1 MEHKSHI
8 TRKDQARLT
17 KKKIY
22 DTTIL
27 LIRKKGY
34 SKITIREI
42 CQAAE
47 ISVGSFYLYF
57 SSKDE
62 ILPEFFRR
70 IDELPLEQDETCCP
84 AGQIVGCVRSYL
96 SNMVEHFDK
105 EILRELARTSLS
117 ARTEYIL
124 ADDRCLVRH
133 LSQILTEARALL
145 PSEETPE
152 SVCHRIQTFLVG
164 YVYVWLMRDDLDS
177 DTMLDRVC
185 TELRYFLSS
194 RFPSLSGET

>member
-1 MEHKSHI
+1 MENKSHI
-8 TRKDQARLT
+8 SRKDQARLT

-34 SKITIREI
+34 NKITIREI

-70 IDELPLEQDETCCP
+70 IDELPLEQDETRCC
-84 AGQIVGCVRSYL
+84 ADRIVGCVRSYL
-96 SNMVEHFDK
+96 SNMVAHFDK

-124 ADDRCLVRH
+124 ADDRCLIRH
-133 LSQILTEARALL
+133 LREILAQAGARL
-145 PSEETPE
+145 PAGETPE
-152 SVCHRIQTFLVG
+152 SMCHRIQTFLVG
-164 YVYVWLMRDDLDS
+164 YVYVWLMRDDVDS
-177 DTMLDRVC
+177 DPMVDKVC
-185 TELRYFLSS
+185 TELRLFLSG
-194 RFPSLSGET
+194 RFPSLYGET